1 MLHTLSNSYR
11 SATPTENSGVGCQ
24 LAMSGVSVRFAMPDG
39 DTLPALGPITFEIGA
54 GEFVSLVGP
63 SGCGKST
70 LVRVIAGLL
79 PPTSGTVRHDG
90 ALVTEP
96 SARIGLMFQQA
107 NLMPWRT
114 VLDNVA
120 LPLEIAGVP
129 HEQRHKM
136 AADLL
141 NFLGLQGFG
150 EVYPGALS
158 GGMAQRVALGR
169 VLSQKP
175 DVLLLDEPFGALDAF
190 TREQLSFDLLKIRQ
204 GQTVLMVT
212 HDIREA
218 VLLSDRVLVMS
229 RRPGRIVADV
239 RVPLEHPRTAEQAY
253 LPEFVETSRHVRE
266 AIQRA

>member
-1 MLHTLSNSYR
+1 MLHTLSSSYR
-11 SATPTENSGVGCQ
+11 SVTPQENDAVGCQ
-24 LAMSGVSVRFAMPDG
+24 LAMNGVSVRFAMPDG
-39 DTLPALGPITFEIGA
+39 DVLNALGPVTVDIEPH
-54 GEFVSLVGP
+54 EFVSLVGP

-79 PPTSGTVRHDG
+79 APTSGTVRHDG
-90 ALVTEP
+90 AVVTEP

-129 HEQRHKM
+129 REQRHKT
-136 AADLL
+136 AAELL
-141 NFLGLQGFG
+141 TFLGLQGFG
-150 EVYPGALS
+150 AMYPGALS

-190 TREQLSFDLLKIRQ
+190 TREQLSFDLLKIRR

-229 RRPGRIVADV
+229 RRPGRIIADI
-239 RVPLEHPRTAEQAY
+239 RVPLPTPRTPEQAY
-253 LPEFVETSRHVRE
+253 LPEFVETSRQVRE

>member
-1 MLHTLSNSYR
+1 M
-11 SATPTENSGVGCQ
+11 
-24 LAMSGVSVRFAMPDG
+24 
-39 DTLPALGPITFEIGA
+39 
-54 GEFVSLVGP
+54 
-63 SGCGKST
+63 
-70 LVRVIAGLL
+70 
-79 PPTSGTVRHDG
+79 
-90 ALVTEP
+90 
-96 SARIGLMFQQA
+96 
-107 NLMPWRT
+107 
-114 VLDNVA
+114 
-120 LPLEIAGVP
+120 
-129 HEQRHKM
+129 
-136 AADLL
+136 
-141 NFLGLQGFG
+141 
-150 EVYPGALS
+150 
-158 GGMAQRVALGR
+158 ALGR

-253 LPEFVETSRHVRE
+253 LPEFVETSRQVRE